1 MALPQL
7 DEAVVR
13 KAQRGDQDAFALI
26 VGAYQVPVFNYVLR
40 LVRQRDLAEDL
51 TQEIFLRVFR
61 TLSSFSFRSKF
72 TTWLFTVAR
81 YRVLD
86 ELRARDRNVEV
97 AEPDVSAL
105 TTVVDPPAEQA
116 ETIEALWR
124 AIDGLKLDLKT
135 ALLLRDVSGFSYDEI
150 AEILGT
156 TLATVKWRIYQAR
169 QEVQRVLDHEG
180 LTPAGTTPVRPASPR
195 AA

>member
-169 QEVQRVLDHEG
+169 QEVQRALDRQG
-180 LTPAGTTPVRPASPR
+180 LAPAGTTPVRPASPR